1 MVGSGSGQLI
11 RSGFDQKDSYPTGS
25 ARTINTDKIDTGTPL
40 RIILGDD
47 PPKLLPV
54 RGSAPLGDISRVGIH
69 HQGVHEEYHRDR
81 EQVATRGKSKT
92 LKV

>member
-1 MVGSGSGQLI
+1 MQSLQHCN
-11 RSGFDQKDSYPTGS
+11 F
-25 ARTINTDKIDTGTPL
+25 TDKIDTGTPL

-92 LKV
+92 LKVKKK